1 MVVLTLVPHSR
12 IYLQLLRVGGAFTK
26 LFQSGVMRNFV
37 VTESTTKNV
46 STSYFQNLGTTME
59 AYGPSDRHLRPGTRS
74 FRMTPLC
81 QPISEESCMA
91 TKEITHEELNPFEIA
106 KQQFNRAADYLE
118 LDASIRNVLS
128 SAKRQLIVSIPVKM
142 DGGDVQVLEGYRV
155 KHNIA
160 RGPAKGGIRYHP
172 NVTLDEVKALA
183 SWMTWK
189 CATVGIPYGGGKG
202 GVICDPKSLS
212 MNELERLTRR
222 YAFEIAPI
230 IGPDRDIP
238 APDVY
243 TDEQTMA
250 WIMDTISM
258 VRGHTELG
266 VVTGKPISLGGSQG
280 RSEATARGCLYA
292 LREACK
298 VKGLELRGARVS
310 VHGFGNAGANIAR
323 LAAEDGARVVAICD
337 SRVGLYS
344 ESGIDIKTALRHKK
358 QTKSLVGLSGVKEM
372 SPEEVLTVDCDI
384 LLPAALENA
393 ITLANVG
400 KVKAKIIAEL
410 ANGPTTPGADRVLDG
425 EGVLLVPDILA
436 NAGGVTVSYYEWVQ
450 DQYSFFWSER
460 QINETLEQTI
470 RTAFKAVHETMQRYD
485 TDMRTGAYILAVD
498 RVAEATR
505 VRGIF
510 P

>member
-1 MVVLTLVPHSR
+1 
-12 IYLQLLRVGGAFTK
+12 
-26 LFQSGVMRNFV
+26 
-37 VTESTTKNV
+37 
-46 STSYFQNLGTTME
+46 
-59 AYGPSDRHLRPGTRS
+59 
-74 FRMTPLC
+74 
-81 QPISEESCMA
+81 MA
-91 TKEITHEELNPFEIA
+91 TQKAFQEELNPFTIA
-106 KQQFNRAADYLE
+106 KQQFNRAADYLDLE
-118 LDASIRNVLS
+118 PSMRHVLEN
-128 SAKRQLIVSIPVKM
+128 AKRQLIVSIPVKM
-142 DGGDVQVLEGYRV
+142 DGGDVQVFEGYRV
-155 KHNIA
+155 QHNIA

-212 MNELERLTRR
+212 RNELERLTRR

-280 RSEATARGCLYA
+280 RAEATARGCLYA
-292 LREACK
+292 LREACR
-298 VKGLELRGARVS
+298 VKDMSLKDARVV

-323 LAAEDGARVVAICD
+323 LVAEDGAKVIAACD
-337 SRVGLYS
+337 SKLAVYADG
-344 ESGIDIKTALRHKK
+344 GIDVAAALKHKAETGSLAGLPG
-358 QTKSLVGLSGVKEM
+358 TKEKPCEDVLEM
-372 SPEEVLTVDCDI
+372 ECDI
-384 LLPAALENA
+384 LLPSALENA
-393 ITLANVG
+393 ITLKNVG
-400 KVKAKIIAEL
+400 NVKTKIIAEL
-410 ANGPTTPGADRVLDG
+410 ANGPTTPGADRVLDDQ
-425 EGVLLVPDILA
+425 GVLLLPDILA

-450 DQYSFFWSER
+450 DQYSFFWTEDK
-460 QINETLEQTI
+460 INKTLEQTMQ
-470 RTAFKAVHETMQRYD
+470 TAFNSVHETAQRYN
-485 TDMRTGAYILAVD
+485 TDMRTGAYILAVG
-498 RVAEATR
+498 RVVEATR

>member
-1 MVVLTLVPHSR
+1 
-12 IYLQLLRVGGAFTK
+12 
-26 LFQSGVMRNFV
+26 
-37 VTESTTKNV
+37 
-46 STSYFQNLGTTME
+46 
-59 AYGPSDRHLRPGTRS
+59 
-74 FRMTPLC
+74 
-81 QPISEESCMA
+81 MA
-91 TKEITHEELNPFEIA
+91 TREAFQEQLNPFEIA
-106 KQQFNRAADYLE
+106 KQQFNRAADYLD
-118 LDASIRNVLS
+118 LDMSTRQVLS
-128 SAKRQLIVSIPVKM
+128 NAKRQLIVSIPVKM
-142 DGGDVQVLEGYRV
+142 DGGDVQVFEGYRV
-155 KHNIA
+155 QHNIA

-183 SWMTWK
+183 AWMTWK

-212 MNELERLTRR
+212 INELERLTRR

-280 RSEATARGCLYA
+280 RAEATARGCLYA
-292 LREACK
+292 LREAC
-298 VKGLELRGARVS
+298 RVQGTS
-310 VHGFGNAGANIAR
+310 IKDSRVAIHGFGNAGANISHMV
-323 LAAEDGARVVAICD
+323 AADGARVVAICD
-337 SRVGLYS
+337 SKVGLYS
-344 ESGIDIKTALRHKK
+344 ESGIDIQKALEHKK
-358 QTKSLVGLSGVKEM
+358 QTSTLVGFPGVKEIGCD
-372 SPEEVLTVDCDI
+372 EVLTVDCDI
-384 LLPAALENA
+384 LLPSALENA
-393 ITLANVG
+393 ITLENVG
-400 KVKAKIIAEL
+400 NVKAKIIAEL
-410 ANGPTTPGADRVLDG
+410 ANGPTTPGSDRVLAD
-425 EGVLLVPDILA
+425 EGVFLVPDILA

-450 DQYSFFWSER
+450 DQYGFFWSEK
-460 QINETLEQTI
+460 QINETLEQTM
-470 RTAFKAVHETMQRYD
+470 RTAFASVHEKATQYD
-485 TDMRTGAYILAVD
+485 TDMRTGAYILAVE

>member
-1 MVVLTLVPHSR
+1 
-12 IYLQLLRVGGAFTK
+12 
-26 LFQSGVMRNFV
+26 
-37 VTESTTKNV
+37 
-46 STSYFQNLGTTME
+46 
-59 AYGPSDRHLRPGTRS
+59 
-74 FRMTPLC
+74 
-81 QPISEESCMA
+81 MA
-91 TKEITHEELNPFEIA
+91 TREAFQEELNPFEIA
-106 KQQFNRAADYLE
+106 KQQFNRAADYLN
-118 LDASIRNVLS
+118 LDVSLRNVLQS
-128 SAKRQLIVSIPVKM
+128 PKRQLIVSIPVKM
-142 DGGDVQVLEGYRV
+142 DGGDVHVFEGYRV
-155 KHNIA
+155 QHNIA

-202 GVICDPKSLS
+202 GVICDPKRMSRD
-212 MNELERLTRR
+212 ELERLTRR

-280 RSEATARGCLYA
+280 RAEATARGCLYT
-292 LREACK
+292 LRQACS
-298 VKGLELRGARVS
+298 VMGMSLQGARVAI
-310 VHGFGNAGANIAR
+310 HGFGNAGANISHMV
-323 LAAEDGARVVAICD
+323 AADGAKVVAICD
-337 SRVGLYS
+337 SKTGLYA
-344 ESGIDIKTALRHKK
+344 ESGIDIQEALRHKK
-358 QTKSLVGLSGVKEM
+358 ETSSLAGMRGVKEI
-372 SPEEVLTVDCDI
+372 PRDEVLTVDCDI
-384 LLPAALENA
+384 LLPSALENA
-393 ITLANVG
+393 ITMANVG
-400 KVKAKIIAEL
+400 RVKAKIIAEL
-410 ANGPTTPGADRVLDG
+410 ANGPTTPGADRVFADQ
-425 EGVLLVPDILA
+425 GVFMVPDILA

-450 DQYSFFWSER
+450 DQYSFFWSEK
-460 QINETLEQTI
+460 QINDTLETAM
-470 RTAFKAVHETMQRYD
+470 RTAFDSVYETAKRYD

>member
-1 MVVLTLVPHSR
+1 
-12 IYLQLLRVGGAFTK
+12 
-26 LFQSGVMRNFV
+26 
-37 VTESTTKNV
+37 
-46 STSYFQNLGTTME
+46 
-59 AYGPSDRHLRPGTRS
+59 
-74 FRMTPLC
+74 
-81 QPISEESCMA
+81 MA
-91 TKEITHEELNPFEIA
+91 TREALQEELNPFKIA
-106 KQQFNRAADYLE
+106 KQQFNRAADYLD
-118 LDASIRNVLS
+118 LDDSTRNVLS
-128 SAKRQLIVSIPVKM
+128 AAKRQLIVSIPVKM
-142 DGGDVQVLEGYRV
+142 DGGDVQVFEGYRV
-155 KHNIA
+155 QHNIA

-212 MNELERLTRR
+212 KNELERLTRR

-280 RSEATARGCLYA
+280 RAEATARGCLYA
-292 LREACK
+292 LREACR
-298 VKGLELRGARVS
+298 VKGLNLKGARVA

-323 LAAEDGARVVAICD
+323 LVAADGARVVAACD
-337 SRVGLYS
+337 SKAGVFN
-344 ESGIDIKTALRHKK
+344 ETGIDIQAALRHKAETTSLSGLAG
-358 QTKSLVGLSGVKEM
+358 TKSM
-372 SPEEVLTVDCDI
+372 SPEDIIGVDCDI
-384 LLPAALENA
+384 LLPSALENA

-400 KVKAKIIAEL
+400 RVKAKIIAEL
-410 ANGPTTPGADRVLDG
+410 ANGPTTPGSDRVLAD
-425 EGVLLVPDILA
+425 EGVFLIPDILA

-450 DQYSFFWSER
+450 DQNSFFWSEH
-460 QINETLEQTI
+460 QINKTLEQTM
-470 RTAFKAVHETMQRYD
+470 RTAFKSVYETAQRYD

>member
-1 MVVLTLVPHSR
+1 
-12 IYLQLLRVGGAFTK
+12 
-26 LFQSGVMRNFV
+26 
-37 VTESTTKNV
+37 
-46 STSYFQNLGTTME
+46 
-59 AYGPSDRHLRPGTRS
+59 
-74 FRMTPLC
+74 
-81 QPISEESCMA
+81 MA
-91 TKEITHEELNPFEIA
+91 TKEAFQEELNPFEIS
-106 KQQFNRAADYLE
+106 KHQFNRAADYLN
-118 LDASIRNVLS
+118 LDASLRNVLQS
-128 SAKRQLIVSIPVKM
+128 PKRQLIVSIPVKM
-142 DGGDVQVLEGYRV
+142 DGGNVQVFEGYRV
-155 KHNIA
+155 QHNIA

-172 NVTLDEVKALA
+172 SVTLDEVKALA

-202 GVICDPKSLS
+202 GVICDPKRMSRD
-212 MNELERLTRR
+212 ELERLTRR

-266 VVTGKPISLGGSQG
+266 VVTGKPISLGGSLG
-280 RSEATARGCLYA
+280 RHEATARGCLYA
-292 LREACK
+292 LREACR
-298 VKGLELRGARVS
+298 VKGIELNGARVA
-310 VHGFGNAGANIAR
+310 VQGFGNAGANIAR
-323 LAAEDGARVVAICD
+323 LVAADGAKVVAACD
-337 SRVGLYS
+337 SKAGVYS
-344 ESGIDIKTALRHKK
+344 ETGIDIAAALQHKAE
-358 QTKSLVGLSGVKEM
+358 TKSLAGLPGTKEIA
-372 SPEEVLTVDCDI
+372 PDDVIGVDCDI
-384 LLPAALENA
+384 LLPSALENA

-400 KVKAKIIAEL
+400 QVKAKIIAEL
-410 ANGPTTPGADRVLDG
+410 ANGPTTPGADRVFADQ
-425 EGVLLVPDILA
+425 GVFLVPDILA

-450 DQYSFFWSER
+450 DQYSFFWSEK
-460 QINETLEQTI
+460 QINDTLEQAM
-470 RTAFKAVHETMQRYD
+470 RTAFTSVHETSQRYD

>member
-1 MVVLTLVPHSR
+1 
-12 IYLQLLRVGGAFTK
+12 
-26 LFQSGVMRNFV
+26 
-37 VTESTTKNV
+37 
-46 STSYFQNLGTTME
+46 
-59 AYGPSDRHLRPGTRS
+59 
-74 FRMTPLC
+74 
-81 QPISEESCMA
+81 MA
-91 TKEITHEELNPFEIA
+91 TAAPVKEELNPFEIA

-118 LDASIRNVLS
+118 LEESMRAVLRT
-128 SAKRQLIVSIPVKM
+128 AKRQLIVSIPVKM
-142 DGGDVQVLEGYRV
+142 DGGETKVFEGYRV
-155 KHNIA
+155 QHNIA

-212 MNELERLTRR
+212 IHELERLTRR

-243 TDEQTMA
+243 TDSQTMA

-266 VVTGKPISLGGSQG
+266 VVTGKPLSLGGSQG
-280 RSEATARGCLYA
+280 RHEATARGALYA

-298 VKGLELRGARVS
+298 VRGMSLKGARVA
-310 VHGFGNAGANIAR
+310 VQGFGNAGSIIAR
-323 LAAEDGARVVAICD
+323 LVAEDGARVVAACD
-337 SRVGLYS
+337 SKSGVYS
-344 ESGIDIKTALRHKK
+344 ATGIDIQAALKHKEE
-358 QTKSLVGLSGVKEM
+358 TGVLHGLENAKEIA
-372 SPEEVLTVDCDI
+372 PNDVLEVDCDI
-384 LLPAALENA
+384 LCPSALENS
-393 ITLANVG
+393 ITMANVG
-400 KVKAKIIAEL
+400 RVKAKIIAEL
-410 ANGPTTPGADRVLDG
+410 ANGPTTPGADRVLEDNHAM
-425 EGVLLVPDILA
+425 LIPDILA

-450 DQYSFFWSER
+450 DQYSFFWTEKR
-460 QINETLEQTI
+460 INQTLEDTMGDAFHKVHQT
-470 RTAFKAVHETMQRYD
+470 ALRYG
-485 TDMRTGAYILAVD
+485 TDMRTGAYILAID

>member
-1 MVVLTLVPHSR
+1 MS
-12 IYLQLLRVGGAFTK
+12 
-26 LFQSGVMRNFV
+26 M
-37 VTESTTKNV
+37 
-46 STSYFQNLGTTME
+46 
-59 AYGPSDRHLRPGTRS
+59 
-74 FRMTPLC
+74 
-81 QPISEESCMA
+81 
-91 TKEITHEELNPFEIA
+91 KEPPREGQTALHEDLNPFEIA
-106 KQQFNRAADYLE
+106 KQQFHRAADFLE
-118 LDASIRNVLS
+118 LGSSIRQVMQS
-128 SAKRQLIVSIPVKM
+128 PKRQLIVSIPVKM
-142 DGGDVQVLEGYRV
+142 DSGEVQIFEGYRV
-155 KHNIA
+155 QHNIA

-172 NVTLDEVKALA
+172 NVTLDEIKALA

-202 GVICDPKSLS
+202 GVVCDPKRMSRQ
-212 MNELERLTRR
+212 ELERLTRR

-292 LREACK
+292 LREACRVNK
-298 VKGLELRGARVS
+298 IDLAAARVA
-310 VHGFGNAGANIAR
+310 VQGFGNAGANIAR
-323 LAAEDGARVVAICD
+323 LVAADGAKVVAACDSRAGVYAEDGLDVDAALKHKAKT
-337 SRVGLYS
+337 SSLAGLA
-344 ESGIDIKTALRHKK
+344 G
-358 QTKSLVGLSGVKEM
+358 TKPIA
-372 SPEEVLTVDCDI
+372 PEEVIGVDCDI
-384 LLPAALENA
+384 LLPSALENA
-393 ITLANVG
+393 ITLANVNQ
-400 KVKAKIIAEL
+400 VKARIVAEL
-410 ANGPTTPGADRVLDG
+410 ANGPTTPGADRVFADN
-425 EGVLLVPDILA
+425 GVFLVPDILA

-450 DQYSFFWSER
+450 DQYSFFWSEK
-460 QINETLEQTI
+460 QINDTLEQTMC
-470 RTAFKAVHETMQRYD
+470 TAFAQVYETSRRYD

-498 RVAEATR
+498 RVADATR

>member
-1 MVVLTLVPHSR
+1 
-12 IYLQLLRVGGAFTK
+12 
-26 LFQSGVMRNFV
+26 
-37 VTESTTKNV
+37 
-46 STSYFQNLGTTME
+46 
-59 AYGPSDRHLRPGTRS
+59 
-74 FRMTPLC
+74 
-81 QPISEESCMA
+81 MA
-91 TKEITHEELNPFEIA
+91 TREAIAEELNPFQIA
-106 KQQFNRAADYLE
+106 KQQFNRAADFLD
-118 LDASIRNVLS
+118 LDASTRSVLS
-128 SAKRQLIVSIPVKM
+128 NPKRQLIVSIPVKM
-142 DGGDVQVLEGYRV
+142 DGGDVQVFEGYRV
-155 KHNIA
+155 QHNIA
-160 RGPAKGGIRYHP
+160 RGPCKGGIRYHP

-212 MNELERLTRR
+212 RSELERLTRR

-258 VRGHTELG
+258 IRGHTELG

-280 RSEATARGCLYA
+280 RGEATARGCLYA
-292 LREACK
+292 LREACR
-298 VKGLELRGARVS
+298 VKGLNLKGARVA

-323 LAAEDGARVVAICD
+323 LVAADGAKVVAVCD
-337 SRVGLYS
+337 SRAGVYS
-344 ESGIDIKTALRHKK
+344 ESGIDVQAALRHKAE
-358 QTKSLVGLSGVKEM
+358 TKTLEGLSGVKEI
-372 SPEEVLTVDCDI
+372 SPEDVIGVDCDI
-384 LLPAALENA
+384 LLPSALENA
-393 ITLANVG
+393 ITLATVG
-400 KVKAKIIAEL
+400 QVKAKIVGEL
-410 ANGPTTPGADRVLDG
+410 ANGPTTPGADRVFADN
-425 EGVLLVPDILA
+425 GVFMIPDILA

-450 DQYSFFWSER
+450 DQYSFFWSEK
-460 QINETLEQTI
+460 QINDTLEQAM
-470 RTAFKAVHETMQRYD
+470 RTAFSEVYSTAQRYN

-498 RVAEATR
+498 RVAEATK

>member
-1 MVVLTLVPHSR
+1 MASKEA
-12 IYLQLLRVGGAFTK
+12 LQ
-26 LFQSGVMRNFV
+26 
-37 VTESTTKNV
+37 
-46 STSYFQNLGTTME
+46 
-59 AYGPSDRHLRPGTRS
+59 
-74 FRMTPLC
+74 
-81 QPISEESCMA
+81 
-91 TKEITHEELNPFEIA
+91 EELNPFEIA

-118 LDASIRNVLS
+118 LDDSTRHVLS

-142 DGGDVQVLEGYRV
+142 DGGDVQVFEGYRV
-155 KHNIA
+155 QHNIA

-212 MNELERLTRR
+212 KNELERLTRR

-266 VVTGKPISLGGSQG
+266 VVTGKPVSLGGSLG

-292 LREACK
+292 LREACR
-298 VKGLELRGARVS
+298 VKDIDLKGARVA
-310 VHGFGNAGANIAR
+310 VQGFGNAGANIAR
-323 LAAEDGARVVAICD
+323 LVAEDGARVVAACD
-337 SRVGLYS
+337 SKSGVYAA
-344 ESGIDIKTALRHKK
+344 SGIDMQAALSHKK
-358 QTKSLVGLSGVKEM
+358 ETGSLAGISGTKEIA
-372 SPEEVLTVDCDI
+372 PEEIVGIDCDI

-400 KVKAKIIAEL
+400 RVKAKIIAEL
-410 ANGPTTPGADRVLDG
+410 ANGPTTPGSDQVLAKA
-425 EGVLLVPDILA
+425 GVFLVPDILA

-450 DQYSFFWSER
+450 DQYSFFWSEN
-460 QINETLEQTI
+460 QINETLEQTM
-470 RTAFKAVHETMQRYD
+470 RTAFKSVHDTALRYN